1 MGQAPFSGAQ
11 VHSIFAGGDSSS
23 SGLASG
29 FMDASNSGIGY
40 FGADGSVRNPASM
53 PHQNEAHMS
62 GLTEFP
68 AGS

>member
-29 FMDASNSGIGY
+29 FMDASNSGIG
-40 FGADGSVRNPASM
+40 GDGSVRNPASM

-62 GLTEFP
+62 GLADFP
-68 AGS
+68 SGS